1 MAKMGCAQC
10 GKMMKNGGLKK
21 KAAGGTLGKVIPPYS
36 NDPRTQQGRMLKNGG
51 IKKAAYGMAM
61 DSVPMTNTTVAK
73 PKKPRV
79 GKVTDKARVGMAI
92 TNAPVKHNPPVGKR
106 HNASHTGYVS
116 VAQKRKGGMTKKKM
130 ADGGTTKRLTK
141 AQPGLSTGT
150 PFQNYLKTTPG
161 AVASDTVVKS
171 IYSSPEYL
179 NQARTTGDSP
189 RYSDKPVYPSAK
201 NPKNQKALDE
211 ARDKTYG
218 TNRYG
223 MEYPNKDET
232 IEQYMR
238 RMGPL
243 KLQKKG
249 GAKMAKGGATKA
261 KKFAALAPPYNKAT
275 AADRIA
281 GAKKRAKKK

>member
-21 KAAGGTLGKVIPPYS
+21 KATGGSTEIVGMPKYG
-36 NDPRTQQGRMLKNGG
+36 NNPRTQQGRMLKNGG

-106 HNASHTGYVS
+106 HNASHTGYES

-150 PFQNYLKTTPG
+150 PFQNYLKTAPG
-161 AVASDTVVKS
+161 AVPSDTVMQTVW
-171 IYSSPEYL
+171 P
-179 NQARTTGDSP
+179 GDKWDYP
-189 RYSDKPVYPSAK
+189 KKPVAK
-201 NPKNQKALDE
+201 NPNNQTLLEKVYE
-211 ARDKTYG
+211 QTYG
-218 TNRYG
+218 QGWRS
-223 MEYPNKDET
+223 EDRKADDET
-232 IEQYMR
+232 FEQYKR

-243 KLQKKG
+243 QKRG